1 MIPRPTFIYSVA
13 TVIIGVKENMTRKQ
27 IQAIDKKMR
36 IDTILKGSRRY
47 H

>member
-1 MIPRPTFIYSVA
+1 
-13 TVIIGVKENMTRKQ
+13 MTRKQ